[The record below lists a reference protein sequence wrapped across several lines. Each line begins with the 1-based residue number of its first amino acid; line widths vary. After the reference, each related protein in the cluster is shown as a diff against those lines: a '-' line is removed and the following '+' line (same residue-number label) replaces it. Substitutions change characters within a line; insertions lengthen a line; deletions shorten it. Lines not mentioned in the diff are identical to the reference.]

1 MLYFEALYQLLL
13 YFFNMQEFNQT
24 ISNLQ
29 HDVNQ
34 LQYSDSARNI
44 WSVPA
49 AGLTFCGVLLNT
61 YLFCKQR
68 PQLEAKKQQDER
80 DMDLVLDTLG
90 IEKGKPIEPIYPY
103 EKILACCSSKY
114 KDIVNSKQT
123 NNAIKPNKQD
133 IKEIIRLKILE
144 MQQEDGNTSIVAQDG
159 KNINLTKRI
168 TRSNSF
174 ETRTKSHD
182 LEMFNSR

>member
-1 MLYFEALYQLLL
+1 
-13 YFFNMQEFNQT
+13 MQVFNQT

-29 HDVNQ
+29 ENVSQ
-34 LQYSDSARNI
+34 LQSSDSARNI
-44 WSVPA
+44 WSGPA
-49 AGLTFCGVLLNT
+49 AALTFGGLLLNI
-61 YLFCKQR
+61 YLFCRQK

-90 IEKGKPIEPIYPY
+90 IEKSKPIEPIYPY
-103 EKILACCSSKY
+103 EKILACCSAKY
-114 KDIVNSKQT
+114 KNIVNSKQT
-123 NNAIKPNKQD
+123 NNATKPNKKD
-133 IKEIIRLKILE
+133 IKEIIKFKILE
-144 MQQEDGNTSIVAQDG
+144 MQQENSNTSIIAQDG
-159 KNINLTKRI
+159 KDVNLTKRI